1 MNKRQLERW
10 LYSAVGVAAM
20 FLIVLVVNFIAS
32 AAKVRLDLTEDKAF
46 TLSEGTR
53 AIIKKLEGPPV
64 EIRFYFTQGEREVDP
79 ALRSYALR
87 VEDLLDEYRQA
98 GGGKIRIRKFN
109 PVPDS
114 DAEDLANMDGIEPQ
128 VTPLSGEKFYFGL
141 AVSQLDRRIPIPALI
156 PQKER
161 ELEYQISRALAQ
173 LSSTNRP
180 VVGVMTSLPMFGSP
194 LNPMMMRFGQQPQDK
209 WIVLQEL
216 SKDFTVRQV
225 NTDVEKIDDDISI
238 LMVVHPKD
246 LSDKTQYAID
256 QFIMR
261 GGKLLA
267 FLDPL
272 CISDRP
278 QNPNSPI
285 PLPGAGSSLPKLLKA
300 WGLEFE
306 PTKLVADSQLAT
318 MVSFRQGAPP
328 DRSYVF
334 LSLSKGQFDPKDILT
349 AELNLVMLPLAG
361 AFSGEPAP
369 GLTKLDL
376 LKTTPDTD
384 LVDAMTAYFNNE
396 QVKKDFKSS
405 GKVRTLALRLTGKFK
420 TAFPEGKPGS
430 SDTDKKDEGN
440 EKKDDGTLK
449 ESQGDPV
456 VILVGDAD
464 LLSDQASVRVHN
476 ILGLRFIEP
485 FNNNL
490 MLIQN
495 MIEQLAGDVNLFAVR
510 ARSVAARPFTRVQR
524 IQAEAEKEYQAR
536 IKKLE
541 EDLRETQTKLNELQ
555 AKKEQGQKYILS
567 REQQEE
573 ILRFRKKEAEAKRD
587 LKELRKQLRK
597 RVDALETRVK
607 WLNILGMPV
616 VVALMGLTMAIVKSN
631 RTRTR

>member
-1 MNKRQLERW
+1 
-10 LYSAVGVAAM
+10 M
-20 FLIVLVVNFIAS
+20 FLIVVVINFIAS

-46 TLSEGTR
+46 TLSQGTR
-53 AIIKKLEGPPV
+53 AILKKLDAPV
-64 EIRFYFTQGEREVDP
+64 EIRFYFTQSEREIDP
-79 ALRSYALR
+79 ALRSFALR

-98 GGGKIRIRKFN
+98 SGGKIRIRKYN

-114 DAEDLANMDGIEPQ
+114 DAEDLANLDGIEPQ

-141 AVSQLDRRIPIPALI
+141 AVSQFDRRVPIPALI

-161 ELEYQISRALAQ
+161 ELEYEISRALAQ

-180 VVGVMTSLPMFGSP
+180 VLGVMTSLPMFGSP
-194 LNPMMMRFGQQPQDK
+194 FNPMMARFGQQPQDK

-225 NTDVEKIDDDISI
+225 NTDVEKIDDDIGI

-256 QFIMR
+256 QFVMR

-285 PLPGAGSSLPKLLKA
+285 PLPGGGSSLPKLLKA

-306 PTKLVADSQLAT
+306 STKLVADPNLAT
-318 MVSFRQGAPP
+318 PVSFRQGAPP
-328 DRSYVF
+328 ERSFVF
-334 LSLSKGQFDPKDILT
+334 LSLTKAQFEPRELLT
-349 AELNLVMLPLAG
+349 AGLNIVMLPLAG

-369 GLTKLDL
+369 GLTKVEL
-376 LKTTPDTD
+376 LRTTADTD

-420 TAFPEGKPGS
+420 TAFPDGKPGS
-430 SDTDKKDEGN
+430 SNSDKQDEKTADT
-440 EKKDDGTLK
+440 TLK
-449 ESQGDPV
+449 ESQGNPV
-456 VILVGDAD
+456 VVLVGDAD

-490 MLIQN
+490 MLVQN
-495 MIEQLAGDVNLFAVR
+495 MVEQLAGDVNLFAVR

-541 EDLRETQTKLNELQ
+541 DDLRETQAKLNELQ

-567 REQQEE
+567 KEQQEE

-607 WLNILGMPV
+607 WINILGMPV
-616 VVALMGLTMAIVKSN
+616 VVALVGLTMALVKAN
-631 RTRTR
+631 RTRAR

>member
-1 MNKRQLERW
+1 MNKRQLERL

-20 FLIVLVVNFIAS
+20 FLIVVVINFIAS

-46 TLSEGTR
+46 TLSQGTR
-53 AIIKKLEGPPV
+53 AILKKLDAPV
-64 EIRFYFTQGEREVDP
+64 EIRFYFTQSEREIDP
-79 ALRSYALR
+79 ALRSFALR

-98 GGGKIRIRKFN
+98 SGGKIRIRKYN

-114 DAEDLANMDGIEPQ
+114 DAEDLANLDGIEPQ

-141 AVSQLDRRIPIPALI
+141 AVSQFDRRVPIPALI

-161 ELEYQISRALAQ
+161 ELEYEISRALAQ

-180 VVGVMTSLPMFGSP
+180 VLGVMTSLPMFGSP
-194 LNPMMMRFGQQPQDK
+194 FNPMMARFGQQPQDK

-225 NTDVEKIDDDISI
+225 NTDVEKIDDDIGI

-256 QFIMR
+256 QFVMR

-285 PLPGAGSSLPKLLKA
+285 PLPGGGSSLPKLLKA

-306 PTKLVADSQLAT
+306 STKLVADPNLAT
-318 MVSFRQGAPP
+318 PVSFRQGAPP
-328 DRSYVF
+328 EPSFVF
-334 LSLSKGQFDPKDILT
+334 LSLTKAQFEPRELLT
-349 AELNLVMLPLAG
+349 AGLNIVMLPLAG

-369 GLTKLDL
+369 GLTKVEL
-376 LKTTPDTD
+376 LRTTADTD
-384 LVDAMTAYFNNE
+384 LMDAMTAYFNNE

-420 TAFPEGKPGS
+420 TAFPDGKPGS
-430 SDTDKKDEGN
+430 SNSDKQDEKTADT
-440 EKKDDGTLK
+440 TLK
-449 ESQGDPV
+449 ESQGNPV
-456 VILVGDAD
+456 VVLVGDAD

-490 MLIQN
+490 MLVQN
-495 MIEQLAGDVNLFAVR
+495 MVEQLAGDVNLFAVR

-541 EDLRETQTKLNELQ
+541 DDLRETQAKLNELQ

-567 REQQEE
+567 KEQQEE

-607 WLNILGMPV
+607 WINILGMPV
-616 VVALMGLTMAIVKSN
+616 VVALVGLTMALVKAN
-631 RTRTR
+631 RTRAR

>member
-1 MNKRQLERW
+1 MNKRQLERL

-20 FLIVLVVNFIAS
+20 FLIVVVINFIAS

-46 TLSEGTR
+46 TLSQGTR
-53 AIIKKLEGPPV
+53 AILKKLDAPV
-64 EIRFYFTQGEREVDP
+64 EIRFYFTQSEREIDP
-79 ALRSYALR
+79 ALRSFALR

-98 GGGKIRIRKFN
+98 SGGKIRIRKYN

-114 DAEDLANMDGIEPQ
+114 DAEDLANLDGIEPQ

-141 AVSQLDRRIPIPALI
+141 AVSQFDRRVPIPALI

-161 ELEYQISRALAQ
+161 ELEYEISRALAQ

-180 VVGVMTSLPMFGSP
+180 VLGVMTSLPMFGSP
-194 LNPMMMRFGQQPQDK
+194 FNPMMARFGQQPQDK

-225 NTDVEKIDDDISI
+225 NTDVEKIDDDIGI

-256 QFIMR
+256 QFVMR

-285 PLPGAGSSLPKLLKA
+285 PLPGGGSSLPKLLKA

-306 PTKLVADSQLAT
+306 STKLVADPNLAT
-318 MVSFRQGAPP
+318 PVSFRQGAPP
-328 DRSYVF
+328 ERSFVF
-334 LSLSKGQFDPKDILT
+334 LSLTKAQFEPRELLT
-349 AELNLVMLPLAG
+349 AGLNIVMLPLAG

-369 GLTKLDL
+369 GLTKVEL
-376 LKTTPDTD
+376 LRTTADTD

-420 TAFPEGKPGS
+420 TAFPDGKPGS
-430 SDTDKKDEGN
+430 SNSDKQDEKTADT
-440 EKKDDGTLK
+440 TLK
-449 ESQGDPV
+449 ESQGNPV
-456 VILVGDAD
+456 VVLVGDAD

-490 MLIQN
+490 MLVQN
-495 MIEQLAGDVNLFAVR
+495 MVEQLAGDVNLFAVR

-541 EDLRETQTKLNELQ
+541 DDLRETQAKLNELQ

-567 REQQEE
+567 KEQQEE

-607 WLNILGMPV
+607 WINILGMPV
-616 VVALMGLTMAIVKSN
+616 VVALVGLTMALVKAN
-631 RTRTR
+631 RTRAR